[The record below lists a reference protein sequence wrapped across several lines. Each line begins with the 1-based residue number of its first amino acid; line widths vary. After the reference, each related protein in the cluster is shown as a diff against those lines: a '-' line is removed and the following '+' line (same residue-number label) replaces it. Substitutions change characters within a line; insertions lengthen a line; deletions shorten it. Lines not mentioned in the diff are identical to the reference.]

1 MTNYEINISR
11 SIKAIRADNSLT
23 QSEFANKLG
32 TTKSAVSH
40 WENGTNLPD
49 TRMLIKI
56 SIVFGVPMSQLFGE
70 N

>member
-1 MTNYEINISR
+1 MTNYEINIAR
-11 SIKAIRADNSLT
+11 AIKTIRTDNSLT
-23 QSEFANKLG
+23 QSELASKLE
-32 TTKSAVSH
+32 TTKSTVSH

-56 SIVFGVPMSQLFGE
+56 STIFGVPLSRLFGD